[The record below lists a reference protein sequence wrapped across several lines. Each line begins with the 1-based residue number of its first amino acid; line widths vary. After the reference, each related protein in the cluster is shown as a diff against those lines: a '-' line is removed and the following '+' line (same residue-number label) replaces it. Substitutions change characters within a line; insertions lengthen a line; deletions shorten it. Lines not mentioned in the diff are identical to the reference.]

1 MHKCAYLL
9 CSYVTVC
16 VCVCALAELVA
27 KSQLLPPSVGIGMA
41 AN

>member
-9 CSYVTVC
+9 CDCARVC
-16 VCVCALAELVA
+16 EFVCALPELVA

>member
-9 CSYVTVC
+9 CLYVT